1 MKNVTRSAFQ
11 VHWKRK
17 FSSFPPQLTCS
28 LLEWFVMSYELVLS
42 VRLWTKNILSHSVRP
57 SLKSNLVFESVEFCP
72 NASMASKEL
81 WRMCPLLKENCFVLS
96 CMLSFS
102 KGSVVELETFKCF
115 ALCEEEEQIFTR
127 VLPGPCYFIF
137 WKGFTW
143 KLKPAIFCIDTTG
156 GVLSIR
162 QRTQTCASTSSEFF

>member
-17 FSSFPPQLTCS
+17 FSSFLPQLTCS

-81 WRMCPLLKENCFVLS
+81 WRMCVP
-96 CMLSFS
+96 
-102 KGSVVELETFKCF
+102 
-115 ALCEEEEQIFTR
+115 
-127 VLPGPCYFIF
+127 F
-137 WKGFTW
+137 WKRTALYSLACCHSA
-143 KLKPAIFCIDTTG
+143 KA
-156 GVLSIR
+156 VLWNLRLFISALLCVRRKNKYSLECCPGLDILYFEK
-162 QRTQTCASTSSEFF
+162 ASHESGNLPYSA